1 MRLTHIF
8 GHRVAIDIHGGADIR
23 MSHQFLLHANRS
35 AYGVDP
41 HPVSVAECVR
51 ADVSDSAFLSRAIEQ
66 IGSLCAACSYGIR
79 RCWAG
84 TSKPRWKRQ
93 LGRVDSQSCP
103 CIPFTNRRRSGLIM
117 IGTVISHYIVLEK
130 LGAGGMGVVYKAQDT
145 RLGRFVAL
153 KFLPDD
159 FADDP
164 QRRERFQREAR
175 AASAL
180 NHPNICTIYDIGE
193 SDGHVF
199 MSMEFLAGVTF
210 KEKIGGAPLELD
222 QLFDIS
228 GQVLDGLEAAH
239 AQGIIHRD
247 IKPANFFI
255 TSSGHAKILDF
266 GLAKIA
272 TTNHTRTGDEE
283 TLVDGSGQTTAG
295 VTLGTMP
302 YMSPE
307 QALGKPLD
315 TRTDLFSFGVTL
327 YEMATGQ
334 MPFRGDTT
342 GVLFLSIVQETPAPV
357 MQLNPK
363 VPAELQRIINKCLEK
378 DRELRYQHASDIG
391 SDLKR
396 LKRDGGI
403 TRLTSAGSAATSA
416 SRPAAQSTATK
427 PVPSAA
433 SPVTSQPTVHHRS
446 WKVAAPI
453 MLGLIAVVIAA
464 GLYFRS
470 RRSGPLTDKDTIV
483 LADFAN
489 STNDPVFDGA
499 LRQGLETQLAQSP
512 FLATV
517 SEQRIQQTLRQMD
530 KPSDTR
536 LTPEI
541 AQEVCQRTNSAAVLH
556 GSIAQID
563 SQYSLVLNAVSCAGG
578 ESLAST
584 KAEAP
589 DKDGVLDALNEAASS
604 MRSKLGES
612 LSTVQKFDTPVEQ
625 ATTRSLEALQ
635 KYSLAR
641 KIQLGQGDNA
651 GAVSFY
657 QRAITLDPNFAMA
670 YAALGACYYNL
681 GETSLAAQNT
691 TKSYELRERVSEAE
705 RFGIESR
712 YQHFVTRDL
721 EKARQSYDLWGQTYP
736 RNYIPANNLGVIHD
750 SLGQFNKA
758 VDEYSK
764 ALKIEPSSGL
774 TYANLVGSYLFLN
787 RLQEAAA
794 TAAEA
799 QSKKL
804 DSPALRLN
812 LYRLAFLQ
820 NDPTGMAQQLAW
832 SAGKPGVEN
841 AMLRLE
847 ADTAAYAGQ
856 LDKAREIS
864 LNAIDSAKRA
874 GEKEAAAGY
883 ESDMAFREAVFGN
896 TKEAERHAMA
906 ALALSSG
913 RDVQYGAALALAAA
927 GNTKAETLAEQLQ
940 KQFPE
945 DTIVRFI
952 YLPTIQAELALK
964 RNDPARAI
972 DVLQAAA
979 PYELGS
985 PGNTA
990 AFTPS
995 LYPIY
1000 VRGLAYLAAHRGSEA
1015 VAEFEKILNWRG
1027 VVQNQPIAPLAR
1039 LGLARAYALLGDT
1052 AKTRTAYEDFLKL
1065 WKDADVDIPVSGQAR
1080 SEFAKLT
1087 TS

>member
-1 MRLTHIF
+1 
-8 GHRVAIDIHGGADIR
+8 
-23 MSHQFLLHANRS
+23 
-35 AYGVDP
+35 
-41 HPVSVAECVR
+41 
-51 ADVSDSAFLSRAIEQ
+51 
-66 IGSLCAACSYGIR
+66 
-79 RCWAG
+79 
-84 TSKPRWKRQ
+84 
-93 LGRVDSQSCP
+93 
-103 CIPFTNRRRSGLIM
+103 M
-117 IGTVISHYIVLEK
+117 IGTLISHYRVLEK

-159 FADDP
+159 FADDA
-164 QRRERFQREAR
+164 QWRERFQREAR

-193 SDGHVF
+193 ADGRAF
-199 MSMEFLAGVTF
+199 MAMEFLDGGTL
-210 KEKIGGAPLELD
+210 KDKIAGAPLELD

-255 TSSGHAKILDF
+255 ASSGRAKILDF

-272 TTNHTRTGDEE
+272 TASRARTGDEE
-283 TLVDGSGQTTAG
+283 TLVNAAGQTTAG

-315 TRTDLFSFGVTL
+315 TRTDLFSLGVTL

-342 GVLFLSIVQETPAPV
+342 GVLFLSIVQESPAPV

-363 VPAELQRIINKCLEK
+363 LPPEIQRIINKCLEK
-378 DRELRYQHASDIG
+378 DRELRYQHASDIS

-396 LKRDGGI
+396 LQRNGTSRLSSERRIATAVPQPQPQSAEIALAPSESAPVLTPPPQVKRRGWKLVI
-403 TRLTSAGSAATSA
+403 PIVLALIAIAIAATLYLRSHH
-416 SRPAAQSTATK
+416 TA
-427 PVPSAA
+427 
-433 SPVTSQPTVHHRS
+433 
-446 WKVAAPI
+446 
-453 MLGLIAVVIAA
+453 
-464 GLYFRS
+464 
-470 RRSGPLTDKDTIV
+470 PLTDKDTIV
-483 LADFAN
+483 LADFTN

-499 LRQGLETQLAQSP
+499 LRQGLEAQLAQSP
-512 FLATV
+512 FLAIV
-517 SEQRIQQTLRQMD
+517 SEQRVQQTLRQMD

-536 LTPEI
+536 LTPEV
-541 AQEVCQRTNSAAVLH
+541 AQEVCQRTNSAVVLH
-556 GSIAQID
+556 GSIAQIG
-563 SQYSLVLNAVSCAGG
+563 SQYSLILNAVSCASG

-584 KAEAP
+584 KAEAA
-589 DKDGVLDALNEAASS
+589 DKNHVLDALNDAASS

-612 LSTVQKFDTPVEQ
+612 LSTVQKFDTPIEQ
-625 ATTRSLEALQ
+625 ATTPSLEALQ

-651 GAVSFY
+651 GAVAFY
-657 QRAITLDPNFAMA
+657 QQSIALDPNFAMA

-681 GETSLAAQNT
+681 GETNLAAQNT
-691 TKSYELRERVSEAE
+691 TRSYELRERVSEAE

-721 EKARQSYDLWGQTYP
+721 EKARQAYDLWAQTYP
-736 RNYIPANNLGVIHD
+736 RNYIPANNLGVIYD
-750 SLGQFNKA
+750 SLGQFSKS

-764 ALKIEPSSGL
+764 ALKIEPSGGL
-774 TYANLVGSYLFLN
+774 TYANLAGSYLFLN
-787 RLQEAAA
+787 RLQDAAT

-799 QSKKL
+799 QFKKL

-820 NDPTGMAQQLAW
+820 NDTSGMAQQLAW
-832 SAGKPGVEN
+832 SASKPGVEN

-847 ADTAAYAGQ
+847 ADTQAFAGH
-856 LDKAREIS
+856 LDKARQIS
-864 LNAIDSAKRA
+864 VRAIESAKRS

-896 TKEAERHAMA
+896 VKQAEQHAMA
-906 ALALSSG
+906 ALTLSSG

-927 GNTKAETLAEQLQ
+927 GNSKAESLADQLQ
-940 KQFPE
+940 KHFPE

-964 RNDPARAI
+964 RRDFAKAI
-972 DVLQAAA
+972 DALQAAA

-1000 VRGLAYLAAHRGSEA
+1000 VRGQAFLAAHRGSEGA
-1015 VAEFEKILNWRG
+1015 AEFEKILKWPG
-1027 VVQNQPIAPLAR
+1027 VVQNQPIAPLAH
-1039 LGLARAYALLGDT
+1039 LGLARAYALQGDT
-1052 AKTRTAYEDFLKL
+1052 AKARAAYEDLLKL
-1065 WKDADVDIPVSGQAR
+1065 WKDADVGIPLLEQVR
-1080 SEFAKLT
+1080 SEFAKLAT
-1087 TS
+1087 G

>member
-1 MRLTHIF
+1 
-8 GHRVAIDIHGGADIR
+8 
-23 MSHQFLLHANRS
+23 
-35 AYGVDP
+35 
-41 HPVSVAECVR
+41 
-51 ADVSDSAFLSRAIEQ
+51 
-66 IGSLCAACSYGIR
+66 
-79 RCWAG
+79 
-84 TSKPRWKRQ
+84 
-93 LGRVDSQSCP
+93 
-103 CIPFTNRRRSGLIM
+103 M
-117 IGTVISHYIVLEK
+117 IGTLISHYQVLEK

-159 FADDP
+159 FADDL
-164 QRRERFQREAR
+164 QWRDRFQREAR

-180 NHPNICTIYDIGE
+180 NHPSICTIYDIGE
-193 SDGHVF
+193 ADGRVF
-199 MSMEFLAGVTF
+199 MAMEFLDGVTL
-210 KEKIGGAPLELD
+210 KDMIAATPLE
-222 QLFDIS
+222 FDRLIAIAS
-228 GQVLDGLEAAH
+228 QVLDGLEAAH

-255 TSSGHAKILDF
+255 TAGGRAKILDF

-272 TTNHTRTGDEE
+272 ATNQVRTGDEE
-283 TLVDGSGQTTAG
+283 TIVDGTGQTTAG

-315 TRTDLFSFGVTL
+315 TRTDLFSLGVTL

-334 MPFRGDTT
+334 MPFRGDTA
-342 GVLFLSIVQETPAPV
+342 GVLFLSIMQETPVPV
-357 MQLNPK
+357 TQLNPR
-363 VPAELQRIINKCLEK
+363 VPPELQRIINKCLEK
-378 DRELRYQHASDIG
+378 DRELRYQHASDIS

-396 LKRDGGI
+396 LQRDGG
-403 TRLTSAGSAATSA
+403 TSRLSSAGSAASERVA
-416 SRPAAQSTATK
+416 ASGSRPQAEFSENKLAS
-427 PVPSAA
+427 SAA
-433 SPVTSQPTVHHRS
+433 VPTVTQPPQVRRRG
-446 WKVAAPI
+446 WKVAVPLL
-453 MLGLIAVVIAA
+453 LGLIALVIAC
-464 GLYFRS
+464 GLYLRS
-470 RRSGPLTDKDTIV
+470 RHTAPLTDKDTIV
-483 LADFAN
+483 LADFTN

-499 LRQGLETQLAQSP
+499 LRQGLEAQLAQSP
-512 FLATV
+512 FLAIV
-517 SEQRIQQTLRQMD
+517 SEQRTQQTLRQMG

-536 LTPEI
+536 LTREV
-541 AQEVCQRTNSAAVLH
+541 AQEVCQRTNNAAVLQ
-556 GSIAQID
+556 GSIAQIG

-589 DKDGVLDALNEAASS
+589 DKNHVLDALNDAASS

-612 LSTVQKFDTPVEQ
+612 LSTVKKFDTPVEQ
-625 ATTRSLEALQ
+625 ATTPSLEALQ

-651 GAVSFY
+651 GAVPFY
-657 QRAITLDPNFAMA
+657 QLAIGLDPNFAMA

-681 GETSLAAQNT
+681 GETGLAAQNT

-705 RFGIESR
+705 KFGIESR

-721 EKARQSYDLWGQTYP
+721 EKARQAYDLWAQTYP
-736 RNYIPANNLGVIHD
+736 RNYIPANNLGVVYD
-750 SLGQFNKA
+750 SLGQFSKS
-758 VDEYSK
+758 VDEYGK
-764 ALKIEPSSGL
+764 ALRIEPSSGL

-787 RLQEAAA
+787 RLEDARA

-799 QSKKL
+799 QAKKL

-812 LYRLAFLQ
+812 LYRLAFLK
-820 NDPTGMAQQLAW
+820 NDANGMTQQLAW

-847 ADTAAYAGQ
+847 ADTAAYAGH
-856 LDKAREIS
+856 LAKAREIS
-864 LNAIDSAKRA
+864 TRAIESAKRA
-874 GEKEAAAGY
+874 GETEAAAGY
-883 ESDMAFREAVFGN
+883 ESDMALREAVFGN
-896 TKEAERHAMA
+896 VKAAEQHAMA

-913 RDVQYGAALALAAA
+913 RDIQYGAALALATA
-927 GNTKAETLAEQLQ
+927 GNSKAENLADQLR

-964 RNDPARAI
+964 RNDPAKAI

-1000 VRGLAYLAAHRGSEA
+1000 VRGQAYLAAHRGLA
-1015 VAEFEKILNWRG
+1015 ATAEFAKILKWEG
-1027 VVQNQPIAPLAR
+1027 VVQNQPIAPLAY
-1039 LGLARAYALLGDT
+1039 LGLARAYALQGDM
-1052 AKTRTAYEDFLKL
+1052 AKARAAYEDFLKM
-1065 WKDADVDIPVSGQAR
+1065 WKDADSGVPVLEQAT
-1080 SEFAKLT
+1080 SEFAKLNT
-1087 TS
+1087 T

>member
-1 MRLTHIF
+1 
-8 GHRVAIDIHGGADIR
+8 
-23 MSHQFLLHANRS
+23 
-35 AYGVDP
+35 
-41 HPVSVAECVR
+41 
-51 ADVSDSAFLSRAIEQ
+51 
-66 IGSLCAACSYGIR
+66 
-79 RCWAG
+79 
-84 TSKPRWKRQ
+84 
-93 LGRVDSQSCP
+93 
-103 CIPFTNRRRSGLIM
+103 M
-117 IGTVISHYIVLEK
+117 IGTVISHYLVLER

-159 FADDP
+159 FADDA

-193 SDGHVF
+193 ADGRVF
-199 MSMEFLAGVTF
+199 MAMEFLAGVTL
-210 KEKIGGAPLELD
+210 KDKIAGAPLELD
-222 QLFDIS
+222 ELFDVS
-228 GQVLDGLEAAH
+228 GQVLDGLQAAH

-255 TSSGHAKILDF
+255 TSSGRAKILDF

-272 TTNHTRTGDEE
+272 ATNHTRTGNEE
-283 TLVDGSGQTTAG
+283 TLVGEAGQTTAG
-295 VTLGTMP
+295 VTLGTIP

-315 TRTDLFSFGVTL
+315 TRTDLFSLGATL

-342 GVLFLSIVQETPAPV
+342 GVLFLSIVQEMPAPV
-357 MQLNPK
+357 AQLNPR
-363 VPAELQRIINKCLEK
+363 VPRELQRIINKCLEK
-378 DRELRYQHASDIG
+378 DRELRYQHASDIS

-396 LKRDGGI
+396 LQHDG
-403 TRLTSAGSAATSA
+403 ATSWSSTTPGA
-416 SRPAAQSTATK
+416 LPHETATT
-427 PVPSAA
+427 VSPSTTPSVEIE
-433 SPVTSQPTVHHRS
+433 SP
-446 WKVAAPI
+446 AAPI
-453 MLGLIAVVIAA
+453 ATTPQMQVRPRGWRLAVQILLGLIAVTIAA

-470 RRSGPLTDKDTIV
+470 RHTAPLTDRDTIV
-483 LADFAN
+483 LADFTN

-499 LRQGLETQLAQSP
+499 LRQGLEVQLAQSP
-512 FLATV
+512 FLAIV
-517 SEQRIQQTLRQMD
+517 SEQRVQQTLRQMD
-530 KPSDTR
+530 KPSETR
-536 LTPEI
+536 LTPEV

-556 GSIAQID
+556 GSIAQIG

-589 DKDGVLDALNEAASS
+589 DKNHVLDALNDAASR

-612 LSTVQKFDTPVEQ
+612 LSTVRKFDTPVEQ
-625 ATTRSLEALQ
+625 ATTPSLEALQ

-651 GAVSFY
+651 GAVSYY
-657 QRAITLDPNFAMA
+657 QQAISLDAKFAMA

-691 TKSYELRERVSEAE
+691 TKSYELRERVTEAE

-721 EKARQSYDLWGQTYP
+721 EKARQAYDLWAQTYP
-736 RNYIPANNLGVIHD
+736 RNYIPANNLGVIYD
-750 SLGQFNKA
+750 SLGHFSKA
-758 VDEYSK
+758 VDAYSR

-774 TYANLVGSYLFLN
+774 TYANLVGSYIFLN
-787 RLQEAAA
+787 RLQDAAT

-799 QSKKL
+799 QARKL

-812 LYRLAFLQ
+812 LYRLAFLR
-820 NDPTGMAQQLAW
+820 NDTNGMAQQLAW

-847 ADTAAYAGQ
+847 ADTQACAGH
-856 LDKAREIS
+856 LNKAREIS
-864 LNAIDSAKRA
+864 LRAIESAKRA

-896 TKEAERHAMA
+896 VKEAEQHAMA

-927 GNTKAETLAEQLQ
+927 GNSKAESMADQLQ
-940 KQFPE
+940 KQFPK
-945 DTIVRFI
+945 DTIVQFI

-964 RNDPARAI
+964 RNDPAKAI
-972 DVLQAAA
+972 DALQAAA

-1000 VRGLAYLAAHRGSEA
+1000 VRGQAFLAAHRGSEA
-1015 VAEFEKILNWRG
+1015 ATEFEKILNWRG
-1027 VVQNQPIAPLAR
+1027 VVQNQPIAPLAH
-1039 LGLARAYALLGDT
+1039 LGLARAYALQGDT
-1052 AKTRTAYEDFLKL
+1052 AKTRAVYEQFLKL
-1065 WKDADVDIPVSGQAR
+1065 WKDADNGIPVLEQAR
-1080 SEFAKLT
+1080 SEFAKLAT
-1087 TS
+1087 P

>member
-1 MRLTHIF
+1 ML
-8 GHRVAIDIHGGADIR
+8 
-23 MSHQFLLHANRS
+23 
-35 AYGVDP
+35 
-41 HPVSVAECVR
+41 
-51 ADVSDSAFLSRAIEQ
+51 
-66 IGSLCAACSYGIR
+66 GSS
-79 RCWAG
+79 
-84 TSKPRWKRQ
+84 
-93 LGRVDSQSCP
+93 
-103 CIPFTNRRRSGLIM
+103 
-117 IGTVISHYIVLEK
+117 ISHYRILGK
-130 LGAGGMGVVYKAQDT
+130 LGEGGMGVVYKAQDT

-153 KFLPDD
+153 KFLPEDY
-159 FADDP
+159 ADD
-164 QRRERFQREAR
+164 RHLRERFQREAR

-180 NHPNICTIYDIGE
+180 NHPNICTIYDIGDAE
-193 SDGHVF
+193 GSVF
-199 MSMEFLAGVTF
+199 IAMEFLDGVTL
-210 KEKIGGAPLELD
+210 KQLILSGSLELER
-222 QLFDIS
+222 LPDIA
-228 GQVLDGLEAAH
+228 GQVLDGLGAAH
-239 AQGIIHRD
+239 TRGIIHRD
-247 IKPANFFI
+247 IKPANIFVT
-255 TSSGHAKILDF
+255 TSGRAKILDF

-272 TTNHTRTGDEE
+272 PSSEVRTEEEE
-283 TLVDGSGQTTAG
+283 TVGDLSMQTTAG
-295 VTLGTMP
+295 RTLGTLP

-307 QALGKPLD
+307 QALGKLLD
-315 TRTDLFSFGVTL
+315 IRTDLFSFGVTL

-342 GVLFLSIVQETPAPV
+342 GVLFLSIMQDIPVPAR
-357 MQLNPK
+357 QLNPG
-363 VPAELQRIINKCLEK
+363 VPAELQKVIEKCLEK
-378 DRELRYQHASDIG
+378 DRELRYQLASDVRNDLRRG
-391 SDLKR
+391 QPDKGTDRLLVVGNAARESGTTRASDP
-396 LKRDGGI
+396 
-403 TRLTSAGSAATSA
+403 SV
-416 SRPAAQSTATK
+416 STTDQTDK
-427 PVPSAA
+427 HVGV
-433 SPVTSQPTVHHRS
+433 SPT
-446 WKVAAPI
+446 AAPQKQRAHRAWKCGVSI
-453 MLGLIAVVIAA
+453 AFGLIAFVIASS
-464 GLYFRS
+464 LYLRS
-470 RRSGPLTDKDTIV
+470 HHPMLLTDKDTIV
-483 LADFAN
+483 LADFTN
-489 STNDPVFDGA
+489 STSDPVFDGA
-499 LRQGLETQLAQSP
+499 LRQGLEAQLAQSP
-512 FLATV
+512 FLAIV
-517 SEQRIQQTLRQMD
+517 SEQRTQQTLRQMS

-536 LTPEI
+536 LTPEV

-556 GSIAQID
+556 GSIAQIG
-563 SQYSLVLNAVSCAGG
+563 SQYSLVLNAVSCAAG
-578 ESLAST
+578 EFLAST

-589 DKDGVLDALNEAASS
+589 DKNHVLDALNDAASS

-625 ATTRSLEALQ
+625 ATTPSLEALQ

-657 QRAITLDPNFAMA
+657 QRAIALDPNFAMA

-721 EKARQSYDLWGQTYP
+721 EKARQSYDVWAQTYP
-736 RNYIPANNLGVIHD
+736 RNYIPPNNLGVIYD
-750 SLGQFNKA
+750 SLGQFSKSIE
-758 VDEYSK
+758 EYGK

-787 RLQEAAA
+787 RLQDAAA

-820 NDPTGMAQQLAW
+820 SDTSGMAQQLVW

-847 ADTAAYAGQ
+847 ADTAAYAGH
-856 LDKAREIS
+856 LGKAREIS
-864 LNAIDSAKRA
+864 IRAIESAKRA

-896 TKEAERHAMA
+896 MKAAELHATA

-927 GNTKAETLAEQLQ
+927 GNTKAESLADQLR

-952 YLPTIQAELALK
+952 YLPTIRAELALR
-964 RNDPARAI
+964 RNDPAKAI

-1000 VRGLAYLAAHRGSEA
+1000 VRGQAYLAAHRGNEA
-1015 VAEFEKILNWRG
+1015 ASEFEKIVAWRG
-1027 VVQNQPIAPLAR
+1027 VVQNQPIGPLAHVA
-1039 LGLARAYALLGDT
+1039 LARAYALEGDT
-1052 AKTRTAYEDFLKL
+1052 TKALSAFQELFNL
-1065 WKDADVDIPVSGQAR
+1065 WRDADPDIPILQQ
-1080 SEFAKLT
+1080 AKLEYAKLQ
-1087 TS
+1087 

>member
-1 MRLTHIF
+1 
-8 GHRVAIDIHGGADIR
+8 
-23 MSHQFLLHANRS
+23 
-35 AYGVDP
+35 
-41 HPVSVAECVR
+41 
-51 ADVSDSAFLSRAIEQ
+51 
-66 IGSLCAACSYGIR
+66 
-79 RCWAG
+79 
-84 TSKPRWKRQ
+84 
-93 LGRVDSQSCP
+93 
-103 CIPFTNRRRSGLIM
+103 M
-117 IGTVISHYIVLEK
+117 IGTVISHYLVLEK

-193 SDGHVF
+193 ADGRVF
-199 MSMEFLAGVTF
+199 MAMEFLAGMTL
-210 KEKIGGAPLELD
+210 KDKIAGAPVELD
-222 QLFDIS
+222 QLFDIAR
-228 GQVLDGLEAAH
+228 QVLDGLGAAH

-247 IKPANFFI
+247 IKPANFFV
-255 TSSGHAKILDF
+255 TSSGRAKILDF

-272 TTNHTRTGDEE
+272 TVSRARTGDEA
-283 TLVDGSGQTTAG
+283 TLVDGAGQTSAG

-307 QALGKPLD
+307 QAFGKPLD
-315 TRTDLFSFGVTL
+315 TRTDLFSLGVTL

-334 MPFRGDTT
+334 MPFHGDTT
-342 GVLFLSIVQETPAPV
+342 GILFLSIVQETPAPV
-357 MQLNPK
+357 MQLNPR

-378 DRELRYQHASDIG
+378 DRELRYQHASDIS

-396 LKRDGGI
+396 LQRGGGP
-403 TRLTSAGSAATSA
+403 THLTAAGSTTQNAAATSV
-416 SRPAAQSTATK
+416 SETQAQSTEHRTRSS
-427 PVPSAA
+427 VTSASVTTEQ
-433 SPVTSQPTVHHRS
+433 SPVKRRS
-446 WKVAAPI
+446 WKIAVPAAI
-453 MLGLIAVVIAA
+453 ALIALAIA
-464 GLYFRS
+464 GSIFLRS
-470 RRSGPLTDKDTIV
+470 HHAVSLTDKDTIV
-483 LADFAN
+483 LADFTN

-499 LRQGLETQLAQSP
+499 LRQGLEAQLAQSP
-512 FLATV
+512 FLAIV
-517 SEQRIQQTLRQMD
+517 SEQRIQQTLRQMN

-536 LTPEI
+536 LTPEV

-556 GSIAQID
+556 GSIAQIG
-563 SQYSLVLNAVSCAGG
+563 SQYSLVLKAVSCAGA

-584 KAEAP
+584 KAEAA
-589 DKDGVLDALNEAASS
+589 DKDHVLDALNEAASS

-612 LSTVQKFDTPVEQ
+612 LSTVQRFDTPVEQ
-625 ATTRSLEALQ
+625 ATTPSLEALQ

-657 QRAITLDPNFAMA
+657 QRAISLDPNFAMA

-681 GETSLAAQNT
+681 GETTLAAQNT

-721 EKARQSYDLWGQTYP
+721 EKARQAYDLWAQTYP
-736 RNYIPANNLGVIHD
+736 RNYVPENNLGVIYD
-750 SLGQFNKA
+750 SLGQFSKA
-758 VDEYSK
+758 VEAYTK

-774 TYANLVGSYLFLN
+774 TYANLVGSNLFLN
-787 RLQEAAA
+787 RVQDAAA
-794 TAAEA
+794 VAAEA
-799 QSKKL
+799 QAKKL

-812 LYRLAFLQ
+812 LYRLAFLE
-820 NDPTGMAQQLAW
+820 NDASGMAQQLEW
-832 SAGKPGVEN
+832 SAGKQGVEN

-847 ADTAAYAGQ
+847 ADTAAYSGH
-856 LDKAREIS
+856 LNKAREIS
-864 LNAIDSAKRA
+864 LRAIESAKRA

-896 TKEAERHAMA
+896 VKQAEQHAMA

-913 RDVQYGAALALAAA
+913 RDVQYGAALALAAS
-927 GNTKAETLAEQLQ
+927 GNSKAEALTEELR

-945 DTIVRFI
+945 DTIVKFI

-964 RNDPARAI
+964 RNDPAQAI
-972 DVLQAAA
+972 DVLEAAA

-1000 VRGLAYLAAHRGSEA
+1000 VRGQAFLAAHRGNEA
-1015 VAEFEKILNWRG
+1015 AAEFEKILNWRG
-1027 VVQNQPIAPLAR
+1027 VVQNQPIAPLAH
-1039 LGLARAYALLGDT
+1039 LGLARAYTLQGDT
-1052 AKTRTAYEDFLKL
+1052 AKAHALYEDFLKL
-1065 WKDADVDIPVSGQAR
+1065 WKDADGGILVLEQAR
-1080 SEFAKLT
+1080 AEYARLT
-1087 TS
+1087 AT

>member
-1 MRLTHIF
+1 
-8 GHRVAIDIHGGADIR
+8 
-23 MSHQFLLHANRS
+23 
-35 AYGVDP
+35 
-41 HPVSVAECVR
+41 
-51 ADVSDSAFLSRAIEQ
+51 
-66 IGSLCAACSYGIR
+66 
-79 RCWAG
+79 
-84 TSKPRWKRQ
+84 
-93 LGRVDSQSCP
+93 
-103 CIPFTNRRRSGLIM
+103 M
-117 IGTVISHYIVLEK
+117 IGTTISHYRVLDK
-130 LGAGGMGVVYKAQDT
+130 LGAGGMGVVYKAQDI

-153 KFLPDD
+153 KFLPDE
-159 FADDP
+159 FADNL
-164 QRRERFQREAR
+164 QLRERFQREAR

-193 SDGHVF
+193 SDRHVF
-199 MSMEFLAGVTF
+199 MAMEFLAGVTL
-210 KEKIGGAPLELD
+210 KEKIAGAPLELD
-222 QLFDIS
+222 QFFDIS
-228 GQVLDGLEAAH
+228 SQVLDGLEAAH

-255 TSSGHAKILDF
+255 TSNGRAKILDF

-283 TLVDGSGQTTAG
+283 TLVEGAGQTTAG

-327 YEMATGQ
+327 YEMSTGQ

-357 MQLNPK
+357 MQLNPRA
-363 VPAELQRIINKCLEK
+363 PAELQRIISKCLEK
-378 DRELRYQHASDIG
+378 DRELRYQHASDIS
-391 SDLKR
+391 SDLNRLQRGGVKR
-396 LKRDGGI
+396 RSTAADI
-403 TRLTSAGSAATSA
+403 TASHGSATSVQH
-416 SRPAAQSTATK
+416 PAAQSSEIAY
-427 PVPSAA
+427 VSSAA
-433 SPVTSQPTVHHRS
+433 APPVTSQSQVRRRG
-446 WKVAAPI
+446 WKIAVPVV
-453 MLGLIAVVIAA
+453 LGLIAAAIAV
-464 GLYFRS
+464 GLYFRY
-470 RRSGPLTDKDTIV
+470 RLPAPLTDKDTIV
-483 LADFAN
+483 LADFTN

-499 LRQGLETQLAQSP
+499 LRQGLEAQLAQSP

-541 AQEVCQRTNSAAVLH
+541 AQEVCRRTNSAAVLH
-556 GSIAQID
+556 GSIAQIG

-584 KAEAP
+584 KAEAS
-589 DKDGVLDALNEAASS
+589 DKNHVLDALNDAASS

-625 ATTRSLEALQ
+625 ATTPSLEALQ

-657 QRAITLDPNFAMA
+657 QRAIALDPNFAMA

-691 TKSYELRERVSEAE
+691 TRSYDLRERVSDAE

-721 EKARQSYDLWGQTYP
+721 EKARQAYDLWAQTYP
-736 RNYIPANNLGVIHD
+736 RNYIPANNLGVIYD

-787 RLQEAAA
+787 RLQDAAA
-794 TAAEA
+794 TATEA

-820 NDPTGMAQQLAW
+820 NDTSGMSQQLAW
-832 SAGKPGVEN
+832 SAGTPGVEN
-841 AMLRLE
+841 ALLRLE
-847 ADTAAYAGQ
+847 ADTQAYTGH

-864 LNAIDSAKRA
+864 LRAIESAKRA

-896 TKEAERHAMA
+896 VKEAEQHAMA
-906 ALALSSG
+906 AVALSSG

-927 GNTKAETLAEQLQ
+927 GNAKAETLAGQLQ

-964 RNDPARAI
+964 RNDPAGAI
-972 DVLQAAA
+972 KILQAAA

-1000 VRGLAYLAAHRGSEA
+1000 VRGLAYLAAHLGSEA
-1015 VAEFEKILNWRG
+1015 AAEFEKILNWRG
-1027 VVQNQPIAPLAR
+1027 VVQNQPIAPLAH
-1039 LGLARAYALLGDT
+1039 LGLARAYALQCDT
-1052 AKTRTAYEDFLKL
+1052 TTARAAYDDFLKL
-1065 WKDADVDIPVSGQAR
+1065 WKDADSSIPVLEQAK
-1080 SEFAKLT
+1080 SEYTKLT
-1087 TS
+1087 TTSPIAGSGTQAVRAPTRSASCLQ

>member
-1 MRLTHIF
+1 M
-8 GHRVAIDIHGGADIR
+8 
-23 MSHQFLLHANRS
+23 
-35 AYGVDP
+35 
-41 HPVSVAECVR
+41 
-51 ADVSDSAFLSRAIEQ
+51 
-66 IGSLCAACSYGIR
+66 IGS
-79 RCWAG
+79 
-84 TSKPRWKRQ
+84 
-93 LGRVDSQSCP
+93 
-103 CIPFTNRRRSGLIM
+103 
-117 IGTVISHYIVLEK
+117 VISRYRVLEK

-159 FADDP
+159 FAEDP
-164 QRRERFQREAR
+164 QWRERFQREAR

-193 SDGHVF
+193 SEGHVF
-199 MSMEFLAGVTF
+199 MAMEFLAGVTL
-210 KEKIGGAPLELD
+210 KDKIGSAPLQLD

-228 GQVLDGLEAAH
+228 AHVLDGLRAAH

-272 TTNHTRTGDEE
+272 ATNHARTGDEE
-283 TLVDGSGQTTAG
+283 TMVDAGQTTAG

-307 QALGKPLD
+307 QALGRSLD

-334 MPFRGDTT
+334 MPFRGDTI

-357 MQLNPK
+357 MQLNPR

-378 DRELRYQHASDIG
+378 DRELRYQHASDIS

-396 LKRDGGI
+396 LQREGA
-403 TRLTSAGSAATSA
+403 TSWSTSAASAALHDAARSPLHPT
-416 SRPAAQSTATK
+416 AQSTEIKTPAA
-427 PVPSAA
+427 PSA
-433 SPVTSQPTVHHRS
+433 PVITPQPPRRS
-446 WKVAAPI
+446 WK
-453 MLGLIAVVIAA
+453 IAVPMALALVGVAICG

-470 RRSGPLTDKDTIV
+470 RQAAPLTDKDTIV
-483 LADFAN
+483 LADFTN

-499 LRQGLETQLAQSP
+499 LRQGLEAQLAQSP
-512 FLATV
+512 FLSIV
-517 SEQRIQQTLRQMD
+517 SEQRIQQTLRQMG

-536 LTPEI
+536 LAPEI

-556 GSIAQID
+556 GSIAQIG
-563 SQYSLVLNAVSCAGG
+563 SQYSLVLNAVSCAGR

-584 KAEAP
+584 KAEAS
-589 DKDGVLDALNEAASS
+589 DKTHVLDALDEAATS

-612 LSTVQKFDTPVEQ
+612 LSIVQKFDTPVEQ
-625 ATTRSLEALQ
+625 ATTPSLEALQ

-641 KIQLGQGDNA
+641 KIQLGRGDNA

-657 QRAITLDPNFAMA
+657 QRAIALDPNFAMA

-691 TKSYELRERVSEAE
+691 TKSYDLRERVSEAE

-721 EKARQSYDLWGQTYP
+721 EKARQSYDLWAQTYP
-736 RNYIPANNLGVIHD
+736 RNYIPANNLGVIYD
-750 SLGQFNKA
+750 SLGQFTKA

-787 RLQEAAA
+787 RLQDAAA

-820 NDPTGMAQQLAW
+820 NDTTGMAQQLAW
-832 SAGKPGVEN
+832 SAGKAGVEN

-847 ADTAAYAGQ
+847 ADTAAYAGR

-864 LNAIDSAKRA
+864 LRAIEAAKRA
-874 GEKEAAAGY
+874 AEKEAAAGY

-896 TKEAERHAMA
+896 VKEAEQHAMA
-906 ALALSSG
+906 ALGLSSG

-927 GNTKAETLAEQLQ
+927 GNTKAESLAEQLQ
-940 KQFPE
+940 KQFPD

-964 RNDPARAI
+964 RNDPAEAI
-972 DVLQAAA
+972 DALQAAA

-990 AFTPS
+990 AFTPV
-995 LYPIY
+995 LYSIY
-1000 VRGLAYLAAHRGSEA
+1000 VRGQAYLAARRGNEA
-1015 VAEFEKILNWRG
+1015 AAEFEKIIHWRG
-1027 VVQNQPIAPLAR
+1027 VVQNQPIASLAH
-1039 LGLARAYALLGDT
+1039 LGLARAYAMQGDT
-1052 AKTRTAYEDFLKL
+1052 SKARAVYEDFLKL
-1065 WKDADVDIPVSGQAR
+1065 WKDADSAILVLEQAR
-1080 SEFAKLT
+1080 SEFAKLIPT
-1087 TS
+1087 

>member
-1 MRLTHIF
+1 
-8 GHRVAIDIHGGADIR
+8 
-23 MSHQFLLHANRS
+23 
-35 AYGVDP
+35 
-41 HPVSVAECVR
+41 
-51 ADVSDSAFLSRAIEQ
+51 
-66 IGSLCAACSYGIR
+66 
-79 RCWAG
+79 
-84 TSKPRWKRQ
+84 
-93 LGRVDSQSCP
+93 
-103 CIPFTNRRRSGLIM
+103 M
-117 IGTVISHYIVLEK
+117 IGTVISHYLVLEK
-130 LGAGGMGVVYKAQDT
+130 LGAGGMGVVYKAQDI

-193 SDGHVF
+193 ADGRVF
-199 MSMEFLAGVTF
+199 MAMEFLDGVTL
-210 KEKIGGAPLELD
+210 KDLIATTPLEPDRL
-222 QLFDIS
+222 IAIAS
-228 GQVLDGLEAAH
+228 QVLDGLEAAH

-255 TSSGHAKILDF
+255 AAGGRAKILDF

-272 TTNHTRTGDEE
+272 AANHVRTGDEE
-283 TLVDGSGQTTAG
+283 TIADGAGQTTAG

-315 TRTDLFSFGVTL
+315 TRTDLFSLGVTL

-342 GVLFLSIVQETPAPV
+342 GVLFLSIIQEAPAPV
-357 MQLNPK
+357 TQLNPR
-363 VPAELQRIINKCLEK
+363 VPAELQRIIDKCLEK
-378 DRELRYQHASDIG
+378 DRELRYQHASDIN
-391 SDLKR
+391 SDLRR
-396 LKRDGGI
+396 LQRDGGTI
-403 TRLTSAGSAATSA
+403 RLSSSGSATPERLAATG
-416 SRPAAQSTATK
+416 SRPHAESDENKPASSGPTPVVMQQSRVRRRGWKLA
-427 PVPSAA
+427 VPI
-433 SPVTSQPTVHHRS
+433 V
-446 WKVAAPI
+446 
-453 MLGLIAVVIAA
+453 LGLIALVVAG

-470 RRSGPLTDKDTIV
+470 RHSTPLTDKDTIV
-483 LADFAN
+483 LADFTN

-499 LRQGLETQLAQSP
+499 LRLGLEVQLAQSP
-512 FLATV
+512 FLAIV

-536 LTPEI
+536 LTLEI
-541 AQEVCQRTNSAAVLH
+541 AREVCQRTNSAAVIH
-556 GSIAQID
+556 GSIAQIG
-563 SQYSLVLNAVSCAGG
+563 SQYSLVLNAASCAGG

-584 KAEAP
+584 KAEAA
-589 DKDGVLDALNEAASS
+589 DKNHVLDALNDAASN

-625 ATTRSLEALQ
+625 ATTPSLEALQ

-651 GAVSFY
+651 GAVSYY
-657 QRAITLDPNFAMA
+657 QQAISLDPNFAMA

-705 RFGIESR
+705 KFGIESR

-721 EKARQSYDLWGQTYP
+721 EKARQAYELWAQTYP
-736 RNYIPANNLGVIHD
+736 RNYIPPNNLGVVYD
-750 SLGQFNKA
+750 SLGQFSKA
-758 VDEYSK
+758 VEAYSK
-764 ALKIEPSSGL
+764 ALRIEPSSGL
-774 TYANLVGSYLFLN
+774 TQANLVGSYLFLN
-787 RLQEAAA
+787 RLQDAAT

-799 QSKKL
+799 QAKKL

-812 LYRLAFLQ
+812 LYRLAFLR
-820 NDPTGMAQQLAW
+820 NEATGMAQQLAW

-847 ADTAAYAGQ
+847 ADTAAYAGH
-856 LDKAREIS
+856 LTKAREIS
-864 LNAIDSAKRA
+864 TRAIESAKRA
-874 GEKEAAAGY
+874 GETEAAAGY
-883 ESDMAFREAVFGN
+883 ESDMAFREAVFGEV
-896 TKEAERHAMA
+896 KEAEQHAMA

-927 GNTKAETLAEQLQ
+927 GNSKAESLADQLR

-952 YLPTIQAELALK
+952 YLPTIQAEIALQ
-964 RNDPARAI
+964 RNDSAKAI
-972 DVLQAAA
+972 EALQAAA

-1000 VRGLAYLAAHRGSEA
+1000 VRGRSYLAAHRGSEA
-1015 VAEFEKILNWRG
+1015 AAEFEKILNWRG
-1027 VVQNQPIAPLAR
+1027 VVQNQPIAPLAH
-1039 LGLARAYALLGDT
+1039 LGIARAYALQGDT
-1052 AKTRTAYEDFLKL
+1052 PKARAAYEHFFKL
-1065 WKDADVDIPVSGQAR
+1065 WKDADSNIPVLEQAR
-1080 SEFAKLT
+1080 SEFAKLIA
-1087 TS
+1087 

>member
-1 MRLTHIF
+1 
-8 GHRVAIDIHGGADIR
+8 
-23 MSHQFLLHANRS
+23 
-35 AYGVDP
+35 
-41 HPVSVAECVR
+41 
-51 ADVSDSAFLSRAIEQ
+51 
-66 IGSLCAACSYGIR
+66 
-79 RCWAG
+79 
-84 TSKPRWKRQ
+84 
-93 LGRVDSQSCP
+93 
-103 CIPFTNRRRSGLIM
+103 M
-117 IGTVISHYIVLEK
+117 IGTTISHYRILGK
-130 LGAGGMGVVYKAQDT
+130 LGAGGMGVVYKAEDV

-153 KFLPDD
+153 KFLPDG

-164 QRRERFQREAR
+164 QLRDRFQREAR

-180 NHPNICTIYDIGE
+180 NHPNISTIYDIGE
-193 SDGHVF
+193 ADGRFF
-199 MSMEFLAGVTF
+199 MAMEFLNGETLKAKVERGPLSLDEF
-210 KEKIGGAPLELD
+210 EGIGL
-222 QLFDIS
+222 
-228 GQVLDGLEAAH
+228 QVVDGLGAAH
-239 AQGIIHRD
+239 QQGIIHRD
-247 IKPANFFI
+247 IKPANVFI
-255 TSSGHAKILDF
+255 TSSGRAKILDF

-272 TTNHTRTGDEE
+272 TTRQVRTGEEE
-283 TLVDGSGQTTAG
+283 TVADVETLTTQGA
-295 VTLGTMP
+295 TLGTMP

-315 TRTDLFSFGVTL
+315 TRTDLFSLGVTL

-342 GVLFLSIVQETPAPV
+342 GVLFLSILQETPAP
-357 MQLNPK
+357 MTQLNPR
-363 VPAELQRIINKCLEK
+363 VPPELQRIINKCLEK

-391 SDLKR
+391 CDLKR
-396 LKRDGGI
+396 LRRDGGGI
-403 TRLTSAGSAATSA
+403 APAPVGNAVPRRAASSGLPLPLPSRGQRSA
-416 SRPAAQSTATK
+416 SSAEAPAVTPQPQTK
-427 PVPSAA
+427 RRGWRLEVLIILGVIAIAIAGGLYLRS
-433 SPVTSQPTVHHRS
+433 HH
-446 WKVAAPI
+446 AAP
-453 MLGLIAVVIAA
+453 
-464 GLYFRS
+464 
-470 RRSGPLTDKDTIV
+470 LTNKDTIV
-483 LADFAN
+483 LADFTN

-499 LRQGLETQLAQSP
+499 LRQGLEAQLAQSP
-512 FLATV
+512 FLAIV
-517 SEQRIQQTLRQMD
+517 SEQRVQQTLRQMD
-530 KPSDTR
+530 QPSDTR
-536 LTPEI
+536 LTPEV

-556 GSIAQID
+556 GSITQIG
-563 SQYSLVLNAVSCAGG
+563 SQYSLVLNAVSCEGG
-578 ESLAST
+578 ESLAS
-584 KAEAP
+584 ARADAL
-589 DKDGVLDALNEAASS
+589 DKNHVLDALNDAASS

-625 ATTRSLEALQ
+625 ATTPSLEALQ

-641 KIQLGQGDNA
+641 RIQLGQGDNA

-657 QRAITLDPNFAMA
+657 QQAIALDPNFAMA

-691 TKSYELRERVSEAE
+691 TKSYQLRERVSEAE

-721 EKARQSYDLWGQTYP
+721 QKARQAYDLWAQTYP

-750 SLGQFNKA
+750 SLGQFSKS
-758 VDEYSK
+758 VDEYRK
-764 ALKIEPSSGL
+764 ALTIEPSSGL

-787 RLQEAAA
+787 RLEAAVA

-820 NDPTGMAQQLAW
+820 NDTAGMAQQLAW

-847 ADTAAYAGQ
+847 ADTAAYAGH
-856 LDKAREIS
+856 LDNAREIS
-864 LNAIDSAKRA
+864 LRAIESAKR
-874 GEKEAAAGY
+874 GSEKEAAAGY

-896 TKEAERHAMA
+896 VKEAEQHATA

-913 RDVQYGAALALAAA
+913 RDVQYGAALALAVA
-927 GNTKAETLAEQLQ
+927 GNSKAELLADQLR

-952 YLPTIQAELALK
+952 YLPTIQAEVALK
-964 RNDPARAI
+964 RNDPAKAI
-972 DVLQAAA
+972 DALEAAA

-1000 VRGLAYLAAHRGSEA
+1000 VRGQAYLAARRGNEA
-1015 VAEFEKILNWRG
+1015 AVEFEKILKWRG
-1027 VVQNQPIAPLAR
+1027 VVQNQPIAPLAH
-1039 LGLARAYALLGDT
+1039 LGLARAYALEGDT
-1052 AKTRTAYEDFLKL
+1052 AKTRAAYENFFDL
-1065 WKDADVDIPVSGQAR
+1065 WKDADPDIPILHQAKAEQSR
-1080 SEFAKLT
+1080 LH
-1087 TS
+1087 

>member
-1 MRLTHIF
+1 
-8 GHRVAIDIHGGADIR
+8 
-23 MSHQFLLHANRS
+23 
-35 AYGVDP
+35 
-41 HPVSVAECVR
+41 
-51 ADVSDSAFLSRAIEQ
+51 
-66 IGSLCAACSYGIR
+66 
-79 RCWAG
+79 
-84 TSKPRWKRQ
+84 
-93 LGRVDSQSCP
+93 
-103 CIPFTNRRRSGLIM
+103 M
-117 IGTVISHYIVLEK
+117 IGTVISHYLVLEK

-159 FADDP
+159 FADDT

-193 SDGHVF
+193 ADGRVF
-199 MSMEFLAGVTF
+199 MAMEFLAGMTL
-210 KEKIGGAPLELD
+210 KDKIAGAPLKLD

-228 GQVLDGLEAAH
+228 SQVLDGLEAAH

-255 TSSGHAKILDF
+255 TTSGRAKILDF

-272 TTNHTRTGDEE
+272 ATNHPRTGNEE
-283 TLVDGSGQTTAG
+283 TLIGEAGQTTAG

-315 TRTDLFSFGVTL
+315 TRTDLFSLGVSL
-327 YEMATGQ
+327 YEMTTGQ
-334 MPFRGDTT
+334 MPFHGDTT

-357 MQLNPK
+357 TQLNPR
-363 VPAELQRIINKCLEK
+363 VPVELQRIINKCLEK
-378 DRELRYQHASDIG
+378 DREFRYQHASDIS

-396 LKRDGGI
+396 LQRNDGTGWVP
-403 TRLTSAGSAATSA
+403 SAGSAAISG
-416 SRPAAQSTATK
+416 SPAEQSTEPK
-427 PVPSAA
+427 PVPSAPA
-433 SPVTSQPTVHHRS
+433 PVVTPPPTKRRG
-446 WKVAAPI
+446 WKVAVPI
-453 MLGLIAVVIAA
+453 LLGLIAIAIA
-464 GLYFRS
+464 GSLYLRS
-470 RRSGPLTDKDTIV
+470 HRAAPLTDKDTIV
-483 LADFAN
+483 LADFTN

-499 LRQGLETQLAQSP
+499 LRQGLEAQLAQSP
-512 FLATV
+512 FLAIV
-517 SEQRIQQTLRQMD
+517 SEQRVQQTLRQMD

-536 LTPEI
+536 LTPEV

-556 GSIAQID
+556 GSIAQIG
-563 SQYSLVLNAVSCAGG
+563 SQYSLVLNAVSCAAA

-584 KAEAP
+584 KAEAS
-589 DKDGVLDALNEAASS
+589 DKNHVLDALNDAASS

-625 ATTRSLEALQ
+625 ATTPSLEALQ

-657 QRAITLDPNFAMA
+657 QRAIALDPNFAMA

-691 TKSYELRERVSEAE
+691 TRSYELRERVSEAE

-721 EKARQSYDLWGQTYP
+721 EKARQAYDLWAQTYP
-736 RNYIPANNLGVIHD
+736 RNYIPANNLGVIYD
-750 SLGQFNKA
+750 SLGQFSKS
-758 VDEYSK
+758 VDAYGK

-787 RLQEAAA
+787 RLQDAAA

-820 NDPTGMAQQLAW
+820 NDLSGMAQQLTW

-847 ADTAAYAGQ
+847 ADTQAYAGH
-856 LDKAREIS
+856 LGKAREIS
-864 LNAIDSAKRA
+864 LRAIESAKRA

-896 TKEAERHAMA
+896 TKEAEQHAMA

-927 GNTKAETLAEQLQ
+927 GNSKAESLADQLQ
-940 KQFPE
+940 RQFPE

-964 RNDPARAI
+964 RNAPAKAI
-972 DVLQAAA
+972 DALQAAA

-995 LYPIY
+995 PYPIY
-1000 VRGLAYLAAHRGSEA
+1000 VRGQAFLAAHRGSEA
-1015 VAEFEKILNWRG
+1015 AAEFEKILKWPG
-1027 VVQNQPIAPLAR
+1027 VVQNQPIAPLAH
-1039 LGLARAYALLGDT
+1039 LGLARAYALQVDT
-1052 AKTRTAYEDFLKL
+1052 AKARAAYEDFLKL
-1065 WKDADVDIPVSGQAR
+1065 WKDADANIPVLEQAR
-1080 SEFAKLT
+1080 SELAKLT
-1087 TS
+1087 SS

>member
-1 MRLTHIF
+1 M
-8 GHRVAIDIHGGADIR
+8 
-23 MSHQFLLHANRS
+23 
-35 AYGVDP
+35 P
-41 HPVSVAECVR
+41 
-51 ADVSDSAFLSRAIEQ
+51 
-66 IGSLCAACSYGIR
+66 GSNPNQGQ
-79 RCWAG
+79 
-84 TSKPRWKRQ
+84 T
-93 LGRVDSQSCP
+93 
-103 CIPFTNRRRSGLIM
+103 
-117 IGTVISHYIVLEK
+117 ISHYRILEK
-130 LGAGGMGVVYKAQDT
+130 LGAGGMGIVYKAQDT

-159 FADDP
+159 FADDR
-164 QRRERFQREAR
+164 QWRERFQREAR

-180 NHPNICTIYDIGE
+180 NHPNISTIYDIGE
-193 SDGHVF
+193 ADGRVF
-199 MSMEFLAGVTF
+199 MAMEFLDGMTL
-210 KEKIGGAPLELD
+210 KEQIAGAPLELD
-222 QLFDIS
+222 QLIAIAS
-228 GQVLDGLEAAH
+228 QVLDGLEAAH

-247 IKPANFFI
+247 IKPANLFI
-255 TSSGHAKILDF
+255 TSSGRAKILDF

-272 TTNHTRTGDEE
+272 ASNHVRTGDEE
-283 TLVDGSGQTTAG
+283 TMVDAGGQTTAG

-342 GVLFLSIVQETPAPV
+342 GVLFLSIMQEIPAPV
-357 MQLNPK
+357 MQLNPR
-363 VPAELQRIINKCLEK
+363 VPAEIQRIINKCLEK
-378 DRELRYQHASDIG
+378 DRELRYQHASDIS

-396 LKRDGGI
+396 SQRGGATSWS
-403 TRLTSAGSAATSA
+403 TRAARAVPHEGAPSAWHPVAQSTETTPEASAAT
-416 SRPAAQSTATK
+416 
-427 PVPSAA
+427 PVIT
-433 SPVTSQPTVHHRS
+433 SPPQGRRRG
-446 WKVAAPI
+446 WKIALPLA
-453 MLGLIAVVIAA
+453 LIAAAIAG
-464 GLYFRS
+464 GLYLRS
-470 RRSGPLTDKDTIV
+470 HHTAPLTDKDTIV
-483 LADFAN
+483 LADFTN

-499 LRQGLETQLAQSP
+499 LRQGLEAQLAQSP
-512 FLATV
+512 FLAIV
-517 SEQRIQQTLRQMD
+517 SEQRVQQTLRQMD

-536 LTPEI
+536 LTPEV

-556 GSIAQID
+556 GSIAQIG
-563 SQYSLVLNAVSCAGG
+563 SQYSLALNAVSCAGA
-578 ESLAST
+578 ESLASA

-589 DKDGVLDALNEAASS
+589 DKNHVLDALNDAASN
-604 MRSKLGES
+604 MRGKLGES

-625 ATTRSLEALQ
+625 ATTPSLEALQ

-657 QRAITLDPNFAMA
+657 QEAIALDPNFAMA

-721 EKARQSYDLWGQTYP
+721 EKARQAYDLWAQTYP
-736 RNYIPANNLGVIHD
+736 RNYIPANNLGVIYD
-750 SLGQFNKA
+750 SLGQFSKS

-787 RLQEAAA
+787 RLQDAAA

-812 LYRLAFLQ
+812 YYRLAFLQ
-820 NDPTGMAQQLAW
+820 NDTSGLNQQLAW
-832 SAGKPGVEN
+832 SAGKTGVEN

-847 ADTAAYAGQ
+847 ADTAAYGGHR
-856 LDKAREIS
+856 DRAREIS
-864 LNAIDSAKRA
+864 HRAIESAERA

-896 TKEAERHAMA
+896 VKEAEQHAMA

-927 GNTKAETLAEQLQ
+927 GNSKAESLADQLQ
-940 KQFPE
+940 KQFPQ

-964 RNDPARAI
+964 RNDPAKAI
-972 DVLQAAA
+972 DALRAAA
-979 PYELGS
+979 PFELGS

-1000 VRGLAYLAAHRGSEA
+1000 VRGQAFLAAHRGNEA
-1015 VAEFEKILNWRG
+1015 AAEFEKVLKWPG
-1027 VVQNQPIAPLAR
+1027 VVQNQPIAPLAH
-1039 LGLARAYALLGDT
+1039 LGLARAYALQGDT
-1052 AKTRTAYEDFLKL
+1052 AKTRAAYEGFLKL
-1065 WKDADVDIPVSGQAR
+1065 WKDADTGIPVLEQAR
-1080 SEFAKLT
+1080 SEFAKLAT
-1087 TS
+1087 T

>member
-1 MRLTHIF
+1 M
-8 GHRVAIDIHGGADIR
+8 
-23 MSHQFLLHANRS
+23 
-35 AYGVDP
+35 
-41 HPVSVAECVR
+41 
-51 ADVSDSAFLSRAIEQ
+51 
-66 IGSLCAACSYGIR
+66 IGS
-79 RCWAG
+79 
-84 TSKPRWKRQ
+84 T
-93 LGRVDSQSCP
+93 
-103 CIPFTNRRRSGLIM
+103 
-117 IGTVISHYIVLEK
+117 ISHYRVLER
-130 LGAGGMGVVYKAQDT
+130 LGAGGMGVVYKAEDV

-153 KFLPDD
+153 KFLPNE

-193 SDGHVF
+193 ADGHVF
-199 MSMEFLAGVTF
+199 MAMEFLAGMTL
-210 KEKIGGAPLELD
+210 KDKIAGAPLELD
-222 QLFDIS
+222 SLFDIS
-228 GQVLDGLEAAH
+228 RQVLDGLDAAH

-255 TSSGHAKILDF
+255 TSSGRAKILDF

-272 TTNHTRTGDEE
+272 PASRARTGDEE
-283 TLVDGSGQTTAG
+283 TLVDGAGQTTAG
-295 VTLGTMP
+295 VTLGTIP

-315 TRTDLFSFGVTL
+315 TRTDLFSLGVTL

-334 MPFRGDTT
+334 MPFRGDTA
-342 GVLFLSIVQETPAPV
+342 GVLILSIVQETPSPV
-357 MQLNPK
+357 TQLNRK
-363 VPAELQRIINKCLEK
+363 VPIELQRIISKCLEK
-378 DRELRYQHASDIG
+378 DRELRYQHASDIN

-396 LKRDGGI
+396 LQRDSGTTGP
-403 TRLTSAGSAATSA
+403 TAGRSAPPDRAAPSSSHRA
-416 SRPAAQSTATK
+416 VQSTESK
-427 PVPSAA
+427 PESSVGTPIVVPKLQVQRRGWRMA
-433 SPVTSQPTVHHRS
+433 V
-446 WKVAAPI
+446 PI
-453 MLGLIAVVIAA
+453 ALGLVAVAIGA
-464 GLYFRS
+464 GLYLRS
-470 RRSGPLTDKDTIV
+470 RHFAPLTDKDTII
-483 LADFAN
+483 LADFVN
-489 STNDPVFDGA
+489 STSDPVFDGA
-499 LRQGLETQLAQSP
+499 LRQGLEAQLAQSP
-512 FLATV
+512 FLAIV
-517 SEQRIQQTLRQMD
+517 SEQRIQQTLRQMG

-556 GSIAQID
+556 GSIAQIG

-584 KAEAP
+584 KAEAS
-589 DKDGVLDALNEAASS
+589 DKDHVLDALNEAASS

-612 LSTVQKFDTPVEQ
+612 LSTVEKFDTPVEQ
-625 ATTRSLEALQ
+625 ATTPSLEALQ

-657 QRAITLDPNFAMA
+657 QRAISLDPNFAMA

-681 GETSLAAQNT
+681 GETTLAAQNT

-721 EKARQSYDLWGQTYP
+721 EKARQAYDLWAQTYP
-736 RNYIPANNLGVIHD
+736 RNYIPANNLGVIYD
-750 SLGQFNKA
+750 SLGQFTKA

-787 RLQEAAA
+787 RLQDAAA
-794 TAAEA
+794 VAAEA
-799 QSKKL
+799 QAKKL

-812 LYRLAFLQ
+812 LYRLAFLE
-820 NDPTGMAQQLAW
+820 NDASGMAQQLAW
-832 SAGKPGVEN
+832 SAGKAGVEN

-847 ADTAAYAGQ
+847 ADTAAYSGH
-856 LDKAREIS
+856 LNKAREIS
-864 LNAIDSAKRA
+864 LRAIESAKRA

-896 TKEAERHAMA
+896 VKQAEQHAMA

-913 RDVQYGAALALAAA
+913 RDVQYGAALALAAS
-927 GNTKAETLAEQLQ
+927 GNSKAEALTEELR

-945 DTIVRFI
+945 DTIVKFI

-964 RNDPARAI
+964 RNDPAQAI
-972 DVLQAAA
+972 DVLEAAA

-1000 VRGLAYLAAHRGSEA
+1000 VRGQAFLAAHRGNEA
-1015 VAEFEKILNWRG
+1015 AAEFEKILNWRG
-1027 VVQNQPIAPLAR
+1027 VVQNQPIAPLAH
-1039 LGLARAYALLGDT
+1039 LGLARAYTLQGDT
-1052 AKTRTAYEDFLKL
+1052 AKAHALYEDFLKL
-1065 WKDADVDIPVSGQAR
+1065 WKDADGGILVLEQAR
-1080 SEFAKLT
+1080 AEYARLT
-1087 TS
+1087 AT

>member
-1 MRLTHIF
+1 
-8 GHRVAIDIHGGADIR
+8 
-23 MSHQFLLHANRS
+23 
-35 AYGVDP
+35 
-41 HPVSVAECVR
+41 
-51 ADVSDSAFLSRAIEQ
+51 
-66 IGSLCAACSYGIR
+66 
-79 RCWAG
+79 
-84 TSKPRWKRQ
+84 
-93 LGRVDSQSCP
+93 
-103 CIPFTNRRRSGLIM
+103 M
-117 IGTVISHYIVLEK
+117 IGTTISHYRILGK
-130 LGAGGMGVVYKAQDT
+130 LGAGGMGVVYKAEDV

-153 KFLPDD
+153 KFLPDE

-164 QRRERFQREAR
+164 QLRDRFQREAR

-180 NHPNICTIYDIGE
+180 NHPNISTIYDIGE
-193 SDGHVF
+193 ADGRFF
-199 MSMEFLAGVTF
+199 MAMEFLNGETLKAKVERGPLSLDEF
-210 KEKIGGAPLELD
+210 EGIGL
-222 QLFDIS
+222 
-228 GQVLDGLEAAH
+228 QVVDGLGAAH
-239 AQGIIHRD
+239 QQGIIHRD
-247 IKPANFFI
+247 IKPANVFV
-255 TSSGHAKILDF
+255 TSSGRAKILDF

-272 TTNHTRTGDEE
+272 TTRQVRTGEEE
-283 TLVDGSGQTTAG
+283 TVADVETLTTQGA
-295 VTLGTMP
+295 TLGTMP

-315 TRTDLFSFGVTL
+315 TRTDLFSLGVTL

-334 MPFRGDTT
+334 KPFRGDTT
-342 GVLFLSIVQETPAPV
+342 GVLFLSILQETPAPV
-357 MQLNPK
+357 TQLNPR
-363 VPAELQRIINKCLEK
+363 VPPELQRIINKCLEK
-378 DRELRYQHASDIG
+378 DRELRYQHASDI
-391 SDLKR
+391 SCDLKR
-396 LKRDGGI
+396 LRRDGGGI
-403 TRLTSAGSAATSA
+403 APAPVGNAVPRRSA
-416 SRPAAQSTATK
+416 SSGVPLPLPSRGQRSASSAEAPAVTPQPQTK
-427 PVPSAA
+427 RRGWRLEVLIILGVIAIAIAGGLYLRS
-433 SPVTSQPTVHHRS
+433 HH
-446 WKVAAPI
+446 AAP
-453 MLGLIAVVIAA
+453 
-464 GLYFRS
+464 
-470 RRSGPLTDKDTIV
+470 LTNKDTIV
-483 LADFAN
+483 LADFTN

-499 LRQGLETQLAQSP
+499 LRQGLEAQLAQSP
-512 FLATV
+512 FLAIV
-517 SEQRIQQTLRQMD
+517 SEQRVRQTLRQMNQ
-530 KPSDTR
+530 PSDTR
-536 LTPEI
+536 LTPEV

-556 GSIAQID
+556 GSITQIG
-563 SQYSLVLNAVSCAGG
+563 SQYSLVLNAVSCEGG
-578 ESLAST
+578 ESLAS
-584 KAEAP
+584 ARADAL
-589 DKDGVLDALNEAASS
+589 DKNHVLDALNDAASS

-625 ATTRSLEALQ
+625 ATTPSLEALQ

-641 KIQLGQGDNA
+641 RIQLGQGDNA

-657 QRAITLDPNFAMA
+657 QQAIALDPNFAMA

-691 TKSYELRERVSEAE
+691 TRSYQLRERVSEAE

-721 EKARQSYDLWGQTYP
+721 EKARQAYDLWAQTYP

-750 SLGQFNKA
+750 SLGQFSKS
-758 VDEYSK
+758 VDEYRK

-787 RLQEAAA
+787 RLEAAVA

-820 NDPTGMAQQLAW
+820 NDTAGMAQQLAW

-847 ADTAAYAGQ
+847 ADTAAYAGH
-856 LDKAREIS
+856 LDNAREIS
-864 LNAIDSAKRA
+864 LRAIESAKR
-874 GEKEAAAGY
+874 GSEKEAAAGY

-896 TKEAERHAMA
+896 VKEAEQHATA

-927 GNTKAETLAEQLQ
+927 GNSKAELLADQLR

-952 YLPTIQAELALK
+952 YLPTIQAEVALK
-964 RNDPARAI
+964 RNDPAKAI
-972 DVLQAAA
+972 DALEAAA

-1000 VRGLAYLAAHRGSEA
+1000 VRGQAYLAARRGNEA
-1015 VAEFEKILNWRG
+1015 AVEFEKILKWRG
-1027 VVQNQPIAPLAR
+1027 VVQNQPIAPLAH
-1039 LGLARAYALLGDT
+1039 LGLARAYALEGDT
-1052 AKTRTAYEDFLKL
+1052 TKTRAAYEDFFDL
-1065 WKDADVDIPVSGQAR
+1065 WKDADPDIPILHQAKAEQSR
-1080 SEFAKLT
+1080 LH
-1087 TS
+1087 

>member
-1 MRLTHIF
+1 
-8 GHRVAIDIHGGADIR
+8 
-23 MSHQFLLHANRS
+23 
-35 AYGVDP
+35 
-41 HPVSVAECVR
+41 
-51 ADVSDSAFLSRAIEQ
+51 
-66 IGSLCAACSYGIR
+66 
-79 RCWAG
+79 
-84 TSKPRWKRQ
+84 
-93 LGRVDSQSCP
+93 
-103 CIPFTNRRRSGLIM
+103 M
-117 IGTVISHYIVLEK
+117 IGTLISHYRVLEK

-159 FADDP
+159 FADDA
-164 QRRERFQREAR
+164 QWRERFQREAR

-193 SDGHVF
+193 ADGRAF
-199 MSMEFLAGVTF
+199 MAMEFLDGGTL
-210 KEKIGGAPLELD
+210 KDKIAGAPLELD

-255 TSSGHAKILDF
+255 ASSGRAKILDF

-272 TTNHTRTGDEE
+272 TASRARTGDEE
-283 TLVDGSGQTTAG
+283 TLVNAAGQTTAG

-315 TRTDLFSFGVTL
+315 TRTDLFSLGVTL

-334 MPFRGDTT
+334 MPFHGDTT
-342 GVLFLSIVQETPAPV
+342 GVLFLSIVQESPAPV

-363 VPAELQRIINKCLEK
+363 LPPEIQRIINKCLEK
-378 DRELRYQHASDIG
+378 DRELRYQHASDIS

-396 LKRDGGI
+396 LQRNGTSRLSSERRIATAVPQPQPQSAEIALAPSESAPVLTPPPQVKRRGWKLVI
-403 TRLTSAGSAATSA
+403 PIVLALIAIAIAATLYLRSHH
-416 SRPAAQSTATK
+416 TA
-427 PVPSAA
+427 
-433 SPVTSQPTVHHRS
+433 
-446 WKVAAPI
+446 
-453 MLGLIAVVIAA
+453 
-464 GLYFRS
+464 
-470 RRSGPLTDKDTIV
+470 PLTDKDTIV
-483 LADFAN
+483 LADFTN

-499 LRQGLETQLAQSP
+499 LRQGLEAQLAQSP
-512 FLATV
+512 FLAIV
-517 SEQRIQQTLRQMD
+517 SEQRVQQTLRQMD

-536 LTPEI
+536 LTPEV
-541 AQEVCQRTNSAAVLH
+541 AQEVCQRTNSAVVLH
-556 GSIAQID
+556 GSIAQIG
-563 SQYSLVLNAVSCAGG
+563 SQYSLILNAVSCASG

-584 KAEAP
+584 KAEAA
-589 DKDGVLDALNEAASS
+589 DKNHVLDALNDAASS

-612 LSTVQKFDTPVEQ
+612 LSTVQKFDTPIEQ
-625 ATTRSLEALQ
+625 ATTPSLEALQ

-651 GAVSFY
+651 GAVAFY
-657 QRAITLDPNFAMA
+657 QQSIALDPNFAMA

-681 GETSLAAQNT
+681 GETNLAAQNT
-691 TKSYELRERVSEAE
+691 TRSYELRERVSEAE

-721 EKARQSYDLWGQTYP
+721 EKARQAYDLWAQTYP
-736 RNYIPANNLGVIHD
+736 RNYIPANNLGVIYD
-750 SLGQFNKA
+750 SLGQFSKS

-764 ALKIEPSSGL
+764 ALKIEPSGGL
-774 TYANLVGSYLFLN
+774 TYANLAGSYLFLN
-787 RLQEAAA
+787 RLQDAAT

-799 QSKKL
+799 QFKKL

-820 NDPTGMAQQLAW
+820 NDTSGMAQQLAW
-832 SAGKPGVEN
+832 SASKPGVEN

-847 ADTAAYAGQ
+847 ADTQAFAGH
-856 LDKAREIS
+856 LDKARQIS
-864 LNAIDSAKRA
+864 VRAIESAKRS

-896 TKEAERHAMA
+896 VKEAEQHAMA
-906 ALALSSG
+906 ALTLSSG

-927 GNTKAETLAEQLQ
+927 GNSKAESLADQLQ
-940 KQFPE
+940 KHFPE

-964 RNDPARAI
+964 RRDFAKAI
-972 DVLQAAA
+972 DALQAAA

-1000 VRGLAYLAAHRGSEA
+1000 VRGQAFLAAHRGSEGA
-1015 VAEFEKILNWRG
+1015 AEFEKILKWPG
-1027 VVQNQPIAPLAR
+1027 VVQNQPIAPLAH
-1039 LGLARAYALLGDT
+1039 LGLARAYALQGDT
-1052 AKTRTAYEDFLKL
+1052 AKARAAYEDLLKL
-1065 WKDADVDIPVSGQAR
+1065 WKDADVGIPLLEQVR
-1080 SEFAKLT
+1080 SEFAKLAT
-1087 TS
+1087 G

>member
-1 MRLTHIF
+1 
-8 GHRVAIDIHGGADIR
+8 
-23 MSHQFLLHANRS
+23 
-35 AYGVDP
+35 
-41 HPVSVAECVR
+41 
-51 ADVSDSAFLSRAIEQ
+51 
-66 IGSLCAACSYGIR
+66 
-79 RCWAG
+79 
-84 TSKPRWKRQ
+84 
-93 LGRVDSQSCP
+93 
-103 CIPFTNRRRSGLIM
+103 M
-117 IGTVISHYIVLEK
+117 IGTVISHYRVLEK

-159 FADDP
+159 FADDV
-164 QRRERFQREAR
+164 QWRERFQREAR

-193 SDGHVF
+193 AGGRVF
-199 MSMEFLAGVTF
+199 MAMEFLDGVTL
-210 KEKIGGAPLELD
+210 KAIIATAPLELGR
-222 QLFDIS
+222 LIAIAS
-228 GQVLDGLEAAH
+228 QVLDGLEAAH

-255 TSSGHAKILDF
+255 TAGDRAKILDF

-272 TTNHTRTGDEE
+272 AANQVRTGNEE
-283 TLVDGSGQTTAG
+283 TVAEIADQTTAG

-307 QALGKPLD
+307 QALGKTLD
-315 TRTDLFSFGVTL
+315 TRTDLFSLGVAL

-342 GVLFLSIVQETPAPV
+342 GVLFLSIMQEIPPPV

-363 VPAELQRIINKCLEK
+363 APAELQRIINKCLAK
-378 DRELRYQHASDIG
+378 DRELRYQHASDIS

-396 LKRDGGI
+396 LQRERA
-403 TRLTSAGSAATSA
+403 TSWSTSAAIAVPHEAVRSVLHPAPQSVETKVPDA
-416 SRPAAQSTATK
+416 SLPA
-427 PVPSAA
+427 VI
-433 SPVTSQPTVHHRS
+433 TSQPARRSRKIVITVALALV
-446 WKVAAPI
+446 VAA
-453 MLGLIAVVIAA
+453 IAG
-464 GLYFRS
+464 GLYFRL
-470 RRSGPLTDKDTIV
+470 RRAAPLTDKDTIV
-483 LADFAN
+483 LADFTN

-499 LRQGLETQLAQSP
+499 LRQGLEAQLAQSP
-512 FLATV
+512 FLAIV
-517 SEQRIQQTLRQMD
+517 SEQRIQQTLRQMG

-536 LTPEI
+536 VTPEI

-556 GSIAQID
+556 GSIAQIG

-584 KAEAP
+584 KAEAS
-589 DKDGVLDALNEAASS
+589 DKTHVLDALDDAATS

-612 LSTVQKFDTPVEQ
+612 LNTVQKFDTPVEQ
-625 ATTRSLEALQ
+625 ATTPSLEALQ

-657 QRAITLDPNFAMA
+657 QGAIALDPNFAMA

-691 TKSYELRERVSEAE
+691 TKSYDLRERVSEAE

-721 EKARQSYDLWGQTYP
+721 EKARQSYDLWAQTYP
-736 RNYIPANNLGVIHD
+736 RNYIPANNLGVIYD
-750 SLGQFNKA
+750 SLGQFTKA
-758 VDEYSK
+758 VDQYTK
-764 ALKIEPSSGL
+764 ALKVEPSSGL

-787 RLQEAAA
+787 RLQDAAA

-799 QSKKL
+799 QSRKL

-820 NDPTGMAQQLAW
+820 NDTNGMAQQLAW
-832 SAGKPGVEN
+832 SAGKAGVEN

-847 ADTAAYAGQ
+847 ADTAAYAGH

-864 LNAIDSAKRA
+864 LRAIESAKRV

-883 ESDMAFREAVFGN
+883 ESDTAFREAAFGDV
-896 TKEAERHAMA
+896 KEAEQHAMA

-913 RDVQYGAALALAAA
+913 RDVLYGAALALAA
-927 GNTKAETLAEQLQ
+927 GGSSKAESLAEQLQ
-940 KQFPE
+940 KQFPD

-952 YLPTIQAELALK
+952 YLPTIRAELALQ
-964 RNDPARAI
+964 RNDPAKAI
-972 DVLQAAA
+972 DALQAAA

-1000 VRGLAYLAAHRGSEA
+1000 VRGQAYLAAHRGNEA
-1015 VAEFEKILNWRG
+1015 AIEFQKILDRPG
-1027 VVQNQPIAPLAR
+1027 VVQNQPIAPLAH
-1039 LGLARAYALLGDT
+1039 LGLARAYALEGDA
-1052 AKTRTAYEDFLKL
+1052 AKARAAYTDFLTS
-1065 WKDADVDIPVSGQAR
+1065 WKDADAGIPVLEQAK
-1080 SEFAKLT
+1080 SEFAKLLST
-1087 TS
+1087 